1 MICNT
6 CGYPSSRCGCTT
18 LPACGE
24 CTETIQYSGVN
35 INLAGVGVLEELNET
50 EFQFRGVGSGDSYI
64 DVELNETTHVI
75 QITLAVESL
84 KLQQTFTDNAARA
97 SATPQYLGQ
106 LGVQINTSD
115 IYIGTSLVAGG
126 WTIYTP

>member
-1 MICNT
+1 MSYCSS
-6 CGYPSSRCGCTT
+6 CGLTFNRCGCTA

-24 CTETIQYSGVN
+24 CTETIQYSGAN

-50 EFQFRGVGSGDSYI
+50 EFQFRGVGPGDSYI
-64 DVELNETTHVI
+64 DVELNDVTHVI
-75 QITLAVESL
+75 EITLAVESL

-106 LGVQINTSD
+106 LGFQINSAQL
-115 IYIGTSLVAGG
+115 YYGSSLAAGG
-126 WTIYTP
+126 WTAYP